1 MRLPV
6 CGARLRLTPSCLLRR
21 SLKTGDQGPRGMI
34 RRVFAE
40 LDEDNSGFMN
50 KEEFKKLVAKCGGR
64 KRKLK
69 EITEIFSRLDDGDDG
84 TPGQISFK
92 VFETWFVEEMKSD
105 VRAARV
111 LARQLFT
118 LSDSDDSGT
127 LDKAEFGKIAAHL
140 SSKFPQIVLEP
151 DFDLQNDWEKMTKM
165 AADAQV
171 GAQPL
176 QTTARPF
183 LLTVSNPSL
192 SAAPHSWVGEKGQS
206 TGLSRLV
213 SAKVCTRLWLSSPSP
228 AHAHARPAGQGNIP
242 EAVTWDD
249 FERWWRDRCAS
260 SLAS

>member
-1 MRLPV
+1 
-6 CGARLRLTPSCLLRR
+6 
-21 SLKTGDQGPRGMI
+21 MI

-171 GAQPL
+171 GAQPQPL
-176 QTTARPF
+176 SNNRAPLSADRVQPIAVCGTPF
-183 LLTVSNPSL
+183 LG
-192 SAAPHSWVGEKGQS
+192 AKRAKA
-206 TGLSRLV
+206 LV
-213 SAKVCTRLWLSSPSP
+213 CP
-228 AHAHARPAGQGNIP
+228 ALCLP
-242 EAVTWDD
+242 
-249 FERWWRDRCAS
+249 RCALGCGCQVPAPLTLTPGLLGRAIS
-260 SLAS
+260 QRR

>member
-1 MRLPV
+1 MQKNRFSKV
-6 CGARLRLTPSCLLRR
+6 AIALLR
-21 SLKTGDQGPRGMI
+21 
-34 RRVFAE
+34 
-40 LDEDNSGFMN
+40 
-50 KEEFKKLVAKCGGR
+50 CGGR

-84 TPGQISFK
+84 TPGQISFQ

-171 GAQPL
+171 GAHPL
-176 QTTARPF
+176 SNNCAPLSARPCPTHRCLRHPILGSANRAKALVCPALCLPRCALGCGCQVPAPLTLTPG
-183 LLTVSNPSL
+183 LLGP
-192 SAAPHSWVGEKGQS
+192 
-206 TGLSRLV
+206 
-213 SAKVCTRLWLSSPSP
+213 
-228 AHAHARPAGQGNIP
+228 QGNIP

-260 SLAS
+260 SS

>member
-192 SAAPHSWVGEKGQS
+192 SAHHPILG
-206 TGLSRLV
+206 
-213 SAKVCTRLWLSSPSP
+213 SAKRAKALVCP
-228 AHAHARPAGQGNIP
+228 ALCLP
-242 EAVTWDD
+242 
-249 FERWWRDRCAS
+249 RCALGCGCQVPAPLTLTPGLLGRAIS
-260 SLAS
+260 QRR

>member
-1 MRLPV
+1 
-6 CGARLRLTPSCLLRR
+6 
-21 SLKTGDQGPRGMI
+21 MI

-171 GAQPL
+171 SAQPL
-176 QTTARPF
+176 STTARPF

-192 SAAPHSWVGEKGQS
+192 SAAPHSWVGEQGQS

-213 SAKVCTRLWLSSPSP
+213 SAKVCTRLWLSSPCP
-228 AHAHARPAGQGNIP
+228 AHAHARSAGQGNIP

>member
-1 MRLPV
+1 
-6 CGARLRLTPSCLLRR
+6 
-21 SLKTGDQGPRGMI
+21 MI

-176 QTTARPF
+176 
-183 LLTVSNPSL
+183 SNNRAPL
-192 SAAPHSWVGEKGQS
+192 SADRVQPIA
-206 TGLSRLV
+206 
-213 SAKVCTRLWLSSPSP
+213 VCGTPFSGRREGPKHWSVPP
-228 AHAHARPAGQGNIP
+228 CVCQG
-242 EAVTWDD
+242 VH
-249 FERWWRDRCAS
+249 
-260 SLAS
+260 